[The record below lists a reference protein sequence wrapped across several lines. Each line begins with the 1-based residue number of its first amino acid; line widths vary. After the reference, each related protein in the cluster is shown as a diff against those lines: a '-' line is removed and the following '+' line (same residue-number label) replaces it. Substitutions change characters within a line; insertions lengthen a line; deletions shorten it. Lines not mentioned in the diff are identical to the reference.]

1 MNTSDKVPN
10 ETLFQKRHHVLIV
23 GGGSDLI
30 PRLRA
35 VDTNVQTSVICRP
48 SVLKFVYEIEKNN
61 KVLVIEE
68 KADTQAWV
76 EHAGALHKIDP
87 FDSVVS
93 FAEIDQDKAAA
104 ISESLGLD
112 YHSSS
117 TIEWVHNKLQMREQ
131 LRSTGVEDIPNA
143 LVMSAEEVIR
153 FGKKWG
159 YPLII
164 KPCKGR
170 ASAGVSVVYGPEDV
184 AIKFERSNTATAP
197 RLEPSPL
204 IVERY
209 LQGREYSVEAI
220 SEGGQHVI
228 LSIVEKYK
236 EEVSKVEIGHMIP
249 AILDSN
255 TYTEIENHIIKVLD
269 ALNIRFGITHTEI
282 MLTEEGPRVIETHVR
297 AAGDDIPYLL
307 QDSLGLD
314 PLQYVVE
321 QAAGESI
328 YERLKRDVERAK
340 RTQKGVAIWFVHTN
354 LEGELLNVENTEQ
367 VSQAEGVVEF
377 IPSFELGMTLEGL
390 KNSYSRLASIRTVAE
405 TPIKALELAKAAADQ
420 LKLQVKVN
428 CNVGS

>member
-35 VDTNVQTSVICRP
+35 VATNVQTSVICRP

-68 KADTQAWV
+68 NADTQAWV

-131 LRSTGVEDIPNA
+131 LRLTGVEDIPNA
-143 LVMSAEEVIR
+143 LVTSAEEVLE
-153 FGKKWG
+153 FGQKWG

-164 KPCKGR
+164 KPCRGR

-204 IVERY
+204 LVERY

-255 TYTEIENHIIKVLD
+255 TYTEIENHIVKVLD

-328 YERLKRDVERAK
+328 YERLKMDVQRAK
-340 RTQKGVAIWFVHTN
+340 RTQKEWQSG
-354 LEGELLNVENTEQ
+354 L
-367 VSQAEGVVEF
+367 F
-377 IPSFELGMTLEGL
+377 IPT
-390 KNSYSRLASIRTVAE
+390 
-405 TPIKALELAKAAADQ
+405 
-420 LKLQVKVN
+420 
-428 CNVGS
+428 